1 MRNSLTAGK
10 DDLAAGNGLPPQDEA
25 QRTLLPQLG
34 HELRTPVQVIAGFV
48 ELLLT
53 EQAGPLTAEQRRY
66 LEQTRRSC
74 ERLARFAAELSAGDA
89 AATTPVRP
97 EPASLRRLAEGLG
110 ASMKPLLDLRRQT
123 LRVRIAPGAE
133 QGWFD
138 PERVEQVLQNLVANA
153 SEYGPE
159 GAAIDLE
166 AECGAGPNG
175 TELRV
180 SVTDEGPGQL
190 EGRRSASAAR
200 PGRGLGLSI
209 CRAIVSAHGG
219 RLGAEETPGRGTRVR
234 FTLPGPAEKAS

>member
-1 MRNSLTAGK
+1 MAARNSLTAGE
-10 DDLAAGNGLPPQDEA
+10 GTPPRDEA

-53 EQAGPLTAEQRRY
+53 EQAGPLTPEQRRY

-89 AATTPVRP
+89 AATAPVRP
-97 EPASLRRLAEGLG
+97 QAASLRRLAEGVS
-110 ASMKPLLDLRRQT
+110 AAMKPLLDRKRQT

-133 QGWFD
+133 QGCFD
-138 PERVEQVLQNLVANA
+138 PARVEQVLQNLIANA

-159 GAAIDLE
+159 GGAIDLE
-166 AECGAGPNG
+166 AESGMGPSGA
-175 TELRV
+175 ELRV
-180 SVTDEGPGQL
+180 SVTDDGPGL
-190 EGRRSASAAR
+190 LGGRRSAAR

-219 RLGAEETPGRGTRVR
+219 CLGTEETPGRGARVR
-234 FTLPGPAEKAS
+234 FTLPVRSEQPS

>member
-1 MRNSLTAGK
+1 MAARNSLTAGK
-10 DDLAAGNGLPPQDEA
+10 GTLPPDEV
-25 QRTLLPQLG
+25 QGTLLPQLG

-53 EQAGPLTAEQRRY
+53 EQAGPLTPEQRRY

-89 AATTPVRP
+89 AATAPVRP
-97 EPASLRRLAEGLG
+97 QSASLRRLAEGVG
-110 ASMKPLLDLRRQT
+110 AALKPLLDRKRQT

-138 PERVEQVLQNLVANA
+138 PARVEQVLQNLIANA

-159 GAAIDLE
+159 GGAIDLE
-166 AECGAGPNG
+166 AESGVGPSGA
-175 TELRV
+175 ELRV
-180 SVTDEGPGQL
+180 SVTDDGPGL
-190 EGRRSASAAR
+190 REGVCSASAAR

-219 RLGAEETPGRGTRVR
+219 RLDSEEAPGRGARVR
-234 FTLPGPAEKAS
+234 FTLPLRTEQPS

>member
-1 MRNSLTAGK
+1 MAARNSLTAGK
-10 DDLAAGNGLPPQDEA
+10 GLPPQDEA

-53 EQAGPLTAEQRRY
+53 EQAGPLTPEQRRY
-66 LEQTRRSC
+66 LEETRRSC

-89 AATTPVRP
+89 AATAPVRP
-97 EPASLRRLAEGLG
+97 QAASLRRLAEGVG
-110 ASMKPLLDLRRQT
+110 AAMKPLLDLRRQT
-123 LRVRIAPGAE
+123 LRVRIVPEAE

-138 PERVEQVLQNLVANA
+138 PARVEQVLQNLIANA

-159 GAAIDLE
+159 GGAIDLE
-166 AECGAGPNG
+166 AESGAGPSG
-175 TELRV
+175 AELRV
-180 SVTDEGPGQL
+180 SVTDDGPGLL
-190 EGRRSASAAR
+190 EGRLSASAAR

-234 FTLPGPAEKAS
+234 FTLPLRAEKPS